1 LSIIIRRKASSF
13 EEYWLASKLWERHGL
28 TAAAARALV
37 HNGFLALD
45 DVQGAHDLEL
55 ATIPRIGRK
64 SLAVLYGLMGRD
76 AQSLGGRPPG
86 APPHSLRLHQM
97 PN

>member
-1 LSIIIRRKASSF
+1 
-13 EEYWLASKLWERHGL
+13 
-28 TAAAARALV
+28 LV

-45 DVQGAHDLEL
+45 DVQGAHVLEL
-55 ATIPRIGRK
+55 ETIPRIGRK

-76 AQSLGGRPPG
+76 AQSLGGRPLG
-86 APPHSLRLHQM
+86 APPHNLRLHQM